1 MPRLS
6 PLACCNEMTDQ
17 PADQSLFVSSIVSL
31 VSQVPLFKVMDADD
45 RSMLAGCME
54 PTQFL
59 AEEDII
65 TQGEKGDCM
74 FVMAMGSA
82 HVIKTFVP

>member
-1 MPRLS
+1 
-6 PLACCNEMTDQ
+6 MTNQ
-17 PADQSLFVSSIVSL
+17 PTDQSLFVSSIVSL

-45 RSMLAGCME
+45 RSMLAGCMD

-74 FVMAMGSA
+74 FVMAMGAA
-82 HVIKTFVP
+82 HVIKTFAP